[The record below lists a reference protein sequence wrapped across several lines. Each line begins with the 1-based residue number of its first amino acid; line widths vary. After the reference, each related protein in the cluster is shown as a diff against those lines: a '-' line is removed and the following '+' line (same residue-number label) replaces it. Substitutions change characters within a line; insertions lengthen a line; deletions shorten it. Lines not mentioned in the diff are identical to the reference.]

1 MRVFGSEPGR
11 LRGCFAAFDIDTS
24 GSQGAVLRLPEGGTV
39 KMLPRREEGGALNYG
54 LLVTSLSF
62 DQQELVNFLRCFG
75 SRIYTYAFGADLGNL
90 TVQYAGFL
98 AGGVQRELGE
108 GEVSQFIQSRT
119 VPDFLTAYRES
130 RVSVSRK
137 LASISLNGSA
147 LSGFIIGMKSSTM
160 RTESNIQMFTMNLKL
175 VAIQG
180 TTAEAQNTEQIGGS
194 AGPSDTIGGSAP
206 SSDVIGGGGGG
217 IPLAL

>member
-11 LRGCFAAFDIDTS
+11 LRGCFAAFDIDTT
-24 GSQGAVLRLPEGGTV
+24 GSQGAVLRLPEGGTI

-54 LLVTSLSF
+54 LLVTNISF

-98 AGGVQRELGE
+98 AGGVQRALGT
-108 GEVSQFIQSRT
+108 GEVTQFIQSRT
-119 VPDFLTAYRES
+119 VPDFLTAYREG
-130 RVSVSRK
+130 RVSASRK
-137 LASISLNGSA
+137 LASISLNGSS

-160 RTESNIQMFTMNLKL
+160 RAESNIQMFTMNLKL

-180 TTAEAQNTEQIGGS
+180 TLNEAQNNAQVGAA
-194 AGPSDTIGGSAP
+194 AGPTGTIGGN
-206 SSDVIGGGGGG
+206 
-217 IPLAL
+217 

>member
-24 GSQGAVLRLPEGGTV
+24 GSQGAVLRLPEGGSI

-54 LLVTSLSF
+54 LLVTSISF

-75 SRIYTYAFGADLGNL
+75 SRVYTYAFGADLGNL

-98 AGGVQRELGE
+98 AGGVQRELGA
-108 GEVSQFIQSRT
+108 GEVTQFIQSRT

-130 RVSVSRK
+130 RVSASRK
-137 LASISLNGSA
+137 LASISLNGSS

-160 RTESNIQMFTMNLKL
+160 RAESNMQMFTMQMKL

-180 TTAEAQNTEQIGGS
+180 TVGQQADNAAIGGA
-194 AGPSDTIGGSAP
+194 AGPTDTLGDELPAFSLPVVFGEQSLPA
-206 SSDVIGGGGGG
+206 
-217 IPLAL
+217 